1 MSYSRRYHTQIAVH
15 YSGTVSY
22 PASQSGGTTSYS
34 GTAYEDVTI
43 DVDVDTRSFDAEVSH
58 CRGSVGDL
66 TGSVIATE
74 AAQIASIRHNAQK
87 VGSTIIKGFFDT
99 VRSEVSQQIME
110 LTAKIDSTLIHL
122 NQLATRC
129 KEKQTQMQNDYGRI
143 SSRYLKIFEDL
154 NNELENRIYEL
165 CRPVFLFKRD
175 TDEKTLGT
183 ICSDMT
189 TIATVSGAEHG
200 ALEARLA
207 SSLAKRRAV
216 DTILQANGFLTKQK
230 RTEYVLT
237 HSTIDDATDGS
248 LYLPVCYLETRDNG
262 VTDRKSFK
270 PGLLDGV
277 NNQRL
282 VESLSESDMNN
293 LLESDS
299 TQLEESFNREV
310 SSTFKDQ
317 DAHNKRVMDYV
328 TKLFYSNIKQ

>member
-110 LTAKIDSTLIHL
+110 LTAKIDSTLVHL
-122 NQLATRC
+122 NQLAARC

-207 SSLAKRRAV
+207 SSLTKRRAS
-216 DTILQANGFLTKQK
+216 DTILQAHGFLVKQK

-237 HSTIDDATDGS
+237 HSTIDEAAEGS
-248 LYLPVCYLETRDNG
+248 FYLPVCYLEINDHG
-262 VTDRKSFK
+262 VTGRYTFK
-270 PGLLDGV
+270 PQMLENV
-277 NNQRL
+277 NNKYLIDEISQQDI
-282 VESLSESDMNN
+282 SDT
-293 LLESDS
+293 LASKS

-310 SSTFKDQ
+310 STTFNHQ
-317 DAHNKRVMDYV
+317 DSHSKRVMDYV
-328 TKLFYSNIKQ
+328 TKLFYSNIK